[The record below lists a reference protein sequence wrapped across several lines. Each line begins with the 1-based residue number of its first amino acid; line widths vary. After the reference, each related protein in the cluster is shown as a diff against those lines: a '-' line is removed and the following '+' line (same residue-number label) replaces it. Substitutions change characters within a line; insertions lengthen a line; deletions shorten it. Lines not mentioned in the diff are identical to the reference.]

1 VRDLAEALG
10 AQVSWDAVARRATI
24 TRGTITVVLWI
35 GKPTA
40 TVNGVRTPIDAK
52 DSKVVPFIEGGK
64 TYMPVNFVASSLGA
78 VVSYDAKT
86 KIVTITLK
94 EG

>member
-1 VRDLAEALG
+1 M
-10 AQVSWDAVARRATI
+10 
-24 TRGTITVVLWI
+24 VLWI
-35 GKPTA
+35 GNPA
-40 TVNGVRTPIDAK
+40 ALVNSVRTPVDAK
-52 DSKVVPFIEGGK
+52 DSKVVPFVEAGK

-78 VVSYDAKT
+78 TVSYDAPM

>member
-1 VRDLAEALG
+1 MKGVTILVLVMFLCLTCAVLPAPIARADASLAWE
-10 AQVSWDAVARRATI
+10 QV
-24 TRGTITVVLWI
+24 GQPI
-35 GKPTA
+35 GKVWWPS
-40 TVNGVRTPIDAK
+40 V
-52 DSKVVPFIEGGK
+52 DSNVVPFIEGGK

-78 VVSYDAKT
+78 TVSYDAPM